1 MTNVGGIGLGAQGR
15 RCGEDEVKSRTESK
29 EWAEEEEV
37 ARLGLGSDDSAVSE
51 TEGSISILTSLT

>member
-1 MTNVGGIGLGAQGR
+1 
-15 RCGEDEVKSRTESK
+15 VKSRTESK